1 MRPIAVLS
9 RCLLVVLLSAAGIAA
24 QAEEAR
30 APIDDLLA
38 VLRRQGSADQL
49 EAMRAFAARPDAPQA
64 IAPLLER
71 IRAEAPALD
80 NNGCLALE
88 FVLRAHPT
96 AVCPVAPLLEVL
108 ARPIWTS
115 RQKAAQALLPL
126 LRDDVV
132 AAHREA
138 LARAVIPLLTSQ
150 RSRVYRAGAAC
161 LAKIA
166 GKDLGDDPVA
176 ARAWFHA
183 TFDSGLDLT
192 AAVHERVLIVRPAGG
207 GWAIGERQLSDDAAL
222 TEAVRAERERA
233 AGARRSLG
241 VVLQVA
247 AGDVDA
253 LLAGGDSDR
262 LARPFAALRAAGV
275 DDATIAPDSDVFRAP
290 FVDPGVPAALLAT
303 LGERLAALA
312 GDRVPGAQAAIVL
325 PDGRLAAFAHGVADR
340 ATGAPMPV
348 DGRML
353 AGSTGKTFFA
363 ALALQLVREGR
374 LDLDAKVAQWLGG
387 EPWFARVPNAG
398 GVTVRHLMSHRSG
411 VMRYELTKEFLHALG
426 ERPEHRFTPVEEVAF
441 VLDRAPRFAAG
452 EGFDYSDTNYVLL
465 GMILERITGGPCYAE
480 IERRFLE
487 PLRLADTVP
496 GVGRRIPRLVQGHAG
511 EHNVFGGRDRMLVD
525 GELPFDAGF
534 EGAGGGFAS
543 TAADLARWAA
553 ALYGGDVLAGVR
565 EQALDGRPAPL
576 GPGAR
581 YGLGVMIDRT
591 ELGPAVGHSGFFPGW
606 MSAMRYFPEV
616 GVAAAVIVNSSAE
629 PRLGAELV
637 AWTVDLARAAVGG

>member
-1 MRPIAVLS
+1 MRTMTALVRRLVGFVALASVL
-9 RCLLVVLLSAAGIAA
+9 AA
-24 QAEEAR
+24 QAAP

-38 VLRRQGSADQL
+38 IVRRQGSADQV
-49 EAMRAFAARPDAPQA
+49 EAMRAFAARPDAPAA
-64 IAPLLER
+64 IAPLLQR

-88 FVLRAHPT
+88 FVLRAHP
-96 AVCPVAPLLEVL
+96 AAACPIDVLLEVL

-132 AAHREA
+132 AAAREA

-166 GKDLGDDPVA
+166 GADLGDDPVA
-176 ARAWFHA
+176 ARAWFHE
-183 TFDSGLDLT
+183 TFGSGIDLV
-192 AAVHERVLIVRPAGG
+192 AAVHERVLVVRSAGD
-207 GWAIGERQLSDDAAL
+207 GWLLGDRQLPDTAAL
-222 TEAVRAERERA
+222 IDAVRAERERA
-233 AGARRSLG
+233 MAARLSLG
-241 VVLQVA
+241 IVRQVA
-247 AGDVDA
+247 AREVDA
-253 LLAGGDSDR
+253 LLVDGDDG
-262 LARPFAALRAAGV
+262 LAPFLTALQAAGV
-275 DDATIAPDSDVFRAP
+275 EDVAVAPDSDVFRAP
-290 FVDPGVPAALLAT
+290 FVDPGVPDAVLAALR
-303 LGERLAALA
+303 ERLAALA
-312 GDRVPGAQAAIVL
+312 GDRVPGVQAAVVL
-325 PDGRLAAFAHGVADR
+325 PDGRLATLAHGIADR

-348 DGRML
+348 DGRVL

-374 LDLDAKVAQWLGG
+374 LDLDAKVAAWLGG
-387 EPWFARVPNAG
+387 EPWYARVPNAADI
-398 GVTVRHLMSHRSG
+398 TVRQLMSHRSG
-411 VMRYELTKEFLHALG
+411 VMRYELTKEFLRALR

-465 GMILERITGGPCYAE
+465 GMILERVTGSACYAE
-480 IERRFLE
+480 IERRFLG

-496 GVGRRIPRLVQGHAG
+496 GIGRRIARLVQGHAG
-511 EHNVFGGRDRMLVD
+511 ENDPFAGRDRMLVD

-543 TAADLARWAA
+543 TAADLARWAYE
-553 ALYGGDVLAGVR
+553 LYGGDVLAGLR
-565 EQALDGRPAPL
+565 EQAVDGQPAPF

-581 YGLGVMIDRT
+581 YGLGVMIERT
-591 ELGPAVGHSGFFPGW
+591 GLGPAYGHSGFFPGW
-606 MSAMRYFPEV
+606 MTAMRYFPAV
-616 GVAAAVIVNSSAE
+616 GVAAAVAVNSSAE
-629 PRLGAELV
+629 PRRGAELV
-637 AWTVDLARAAVGG
+637 AWATELARIAAGR